1 MEGTFET
8 GWLVLFTQAETD
20 AIADSVDKVA
30 LLVGLLPEPV
40 TSTVL
45 NVGVA
50 IVGIAAAVAKK
61 KRLAL
66 GLRLRVPGTY
76 SKWRQLNL
84 YDLMAPPVF
93 PFFFSEVDPASLARW
108 RERFPV

>member
-1 MEGTFET
+1 MVGTVET
-8 GWLVLFTQAETD
+8 GWLVLFNQAETD
-20 AIADSVDKVA
+20 SIANSVDTAA

-66 GLRLRVPGTY
+66 GLRLRVPGTS
-76 SKWRQLNL
+76 SKWRQLNP
-84 YDLMAPPVF
+84 YDLIAPPVF
-93 PFFFSEVDPASLARW
+93 PFFFSESDPASISRW
-108 RERFPV
+108 RKRFSA